1 MNIKLL
7 NISYIGNNYYKKSL
21 KKVKNHYRLTSVDLS
36 RQKELEADPKA
47 IRQIDFVGQLNKN

>member
-1 MNIKLL
+1 MNIF
-7 NISYIGNNYYKKSL
+7 YIGNNYFKKSL
-21 KKVKNHYRLTSVDLS
+21 KNIKNHYRLTGVDLS